1 MATAARRPPGRP
13 RLGDTSVP
21 TTEQIVQVA
30 GDLFMGFGYRAVTV
44 EMVADRA
51 GVTKAAV
58 YYHFADKAALLR
70 EALVAMFGRV
80 RRATA
85 RILAAPTPL
94 YDRLASLAEMVLA
107 LPEPLARFEILLR
120 EAQDD
125 LSPEQLA
132 GIRAAEDAVGEDLVA
147 AMSAAVDRGEIGG
160 IDPVLLAHAY
170 MSLLRVGQVL
180 TPTGGLRFPDHAE
193 SARELM
199 RMLWYGV
206 AGGAT
211 PPATD
216 APDALTTERRAGS
229 RRIPHAG

>member
-1 MATAARRPPGRP
+1 MR
-13 RLGDTSVP
+13 
-21 TTEQIVQVA
+21 
-30 GDLFMGFGYRAVTV
+30 FGYRAVTV

-94 YDRLASLAEMVLA
+94 YDRLVSLAEAVLA

-125 LSPEQLA
+125 LSAEQLA
-132 GIRAAEDAVGEDLVA
+132 AIRAAEDAVGGDLVVAMRDA
-147 AMSAAVDRGEIGG
+147 ADRGEIAGT
-160 IDPVLLAHAY
+160 DPVLLAHAFL
-170 MSLLRVGQVL
+170 SLMRVGQVL
-180 TPTGGLRFPDHAE
+180 TPTGGLRFPDHE
-193 SARELM
+193 RSARALM
-199 RMLWYGV
+199 RMLWYGA

-211 PPATD
+211 PPAVD
-216 APDALTTERRAGS
+216 APAAVATGRRAGS
-229 RRIPHAG
+229 RRTPPAG